1 MQRRL
6 QRLGSHNPRS
16 VVPWEFIDQLLHGQR
31 QHYLEDQLSTRHA
44 RRLRRADQT
53 DGGGGAEPQKAKKV
67 TRKKPSKHTTP
78 LKLNSNYSTC
88 QTNLKSKQ
96 SLCDSKACKALIA
109 PLASLDLP
117 SCTVSKT
124 SRSYNPVVLNN
135 ITTAICDDTD
145 PFSLFGYQHI
155 TEEVLQLMQGSASG
169 PWSVVSA

>member
-1 MQRRL
+1 MASFLTRVL
-6 QRLGSHNPRS
+6 ILLPVITVHCSSPRNAAACYR
-16 VVPWEFIDQLLHGQR
+16 EKLLSA
-31 QHYLEDQLSTRHA
+31 LS
-44 RRLRRADQT
+44 
-53 DGGGGAEPQKAKKV
+53 
-67 TRKKPSKHTTP
+67 P

-88 QTNLKSKQ
+88 QTNLKPKQ

-145 PFSLFGYQHI
+145 PFSLFGRLVYQHI
-155 TEEVLQLMQGSASG
+155 MEEVLQLMQGSASG